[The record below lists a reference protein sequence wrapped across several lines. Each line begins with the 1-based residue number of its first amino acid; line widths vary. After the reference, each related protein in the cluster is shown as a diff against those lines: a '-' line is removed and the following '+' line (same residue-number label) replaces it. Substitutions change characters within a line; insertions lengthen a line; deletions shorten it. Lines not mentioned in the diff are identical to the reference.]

1 MKTAISV
8 PDEVFNRAEAAARK
22 LNVSRSEL
30 YSRAV
35 AAFVEQYEQKGVT
48 AALDEVY
55 AREDS
60 ALEPSL
66 TRAQVQS
73 LDPDSW

>member
-1 MKTAISV
+1 MKTTISI

-22 LNVSRSEL
+22 LGVSRSEL

-48 AALDEVY
+48 AALDEIY

-66 TRAQVQS
+66 AQAQARS
-73 LDPDSW
+73 LKPDAW